1 MNRRGD
7 LGAAMAATVVI
18 ALFLIIRAV
27 AARVSGGKLSGRGV
41 TVVAV
46 LVLVVLAAGAIG
58 GALLFEEMNTK

>member
-7 LGAAMAATVVI
+7 LGAAMAATVVM
-18 ALFLIIRAV
+18 ALFLIARAV

-46 LVLVVLAAGAIG
+46 LVLVVLAAGATG
-58 GALLFEEMNTK
+58 GALLFEKMNSK

>member
-1 MNRRGD
+1 
-7 LGAAMAATVVI
+7 
-18 ALFLIIRAV
+18 
-27 AARVSGGKLSGRGV
+27 V